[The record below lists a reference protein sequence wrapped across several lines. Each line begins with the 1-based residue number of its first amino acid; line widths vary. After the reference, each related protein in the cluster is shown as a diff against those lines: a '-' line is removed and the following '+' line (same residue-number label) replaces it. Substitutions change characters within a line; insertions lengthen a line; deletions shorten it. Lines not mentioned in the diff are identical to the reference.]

1 MNPGKDIIQIQKLQG
16 EINQLRRAVEELSM
30 LNEIAVAISST
41 LSLDR
46 ILDLIIQKCL
56 KHMEVEQGAIM
67 LLDEKTEEK
76 PFQTVAR
83 RGDTIS
89 LRLPYRLD
97 SQLSGWMLKNRKAL
111 VINDF
116 QEDNRFLKRGKETF
130 SIQSLLA
137 VPLKQKGRMIGL
149 IALFNSQSDLGFT
162 QKGSR
167 LLEIIATQSAQ
178 VIENARLLEEEQS
191 LIRMQEELRL
201 AYEIQMN
208 LLPTQAPAIDGYD
221 IAGKSIPA
229 KDVGGDY
236 FDFIPMNNHQ
246 LAFCLGDVSGKG
258 MPAALLM
265 ANLQATIRSQTLLNA
280 SSSACLE
287 HSNLH
292 MFQNSGPE
300 KFATLFYGILDVLS
314 HQLKYSN
321 AGHNYPILFSREK
334 SPFRL
339 ESDGIVLGCLE
350 SFCFHEEQIS
360 LSQDDLFILY
370 SDGITEA
377 FNSREEEF
385 GEEKLIEVVEK
396 TRENSAQNI
405 LEKILHSVRLHT
417 GDLPQA
423 DDITLIVI
431 KRNI

>member
-1 MNPGKDIIQIQKLQG
+1 MNPEQGDKEIQKLLE
-16 EINQLRRAVEELSM
+16 EIKLLRRAVEELSM

-41 LSLDR
+41 LSLER

-56 KHMEVEQGAIM
+56 KHLNVEQGAIM
-67 LLDEKTEEK
+67 LLDEKTEDK

-89 LRLPYRLD
+89 LHLPYRLD
-97 SQLSGWMLKNRKAL
+97 SQLSGWMLKNRNAL
-111 VINDF
+111 IINDF
-116 QEDNRFLKRGKETF
+116 QSDNRFLKRGKEPF
-130 SIQSLLA
+130 FIQSLLC

-149 IALFNSQSDLGFT
+149 IALFNSQSNHGFSSEA
-162 QKGSR
+162 SR
-167 LLEIIATQSAQ
+167 LLSIIATQSAQ
-178 VIENARLLEEEQS
+178 VIENARLLEEEQA

-208 LLPTQAPAIDGYD
+208 LLPTQDPVVDGYD

-258 MPAALLM
+258 IPAALLM
-265 ANLQATIRSQTLLNA
+265 ANLQAAIRSQTLLNV

-300 KFATLFYGILDVLS
+300 KFATLFYGILDVKS
-314 HQLKYSN
+314 HQLRYSN
-321 AGHNYPILFSREK
+321 AGHNYPILFTSEK
-334 SPFRL
+334 SPFCL

-360 LSQDDLFILY
+360 LSPGDLFILY

-385 GEEKLIEVVEK
+385 GEEKLIEVIEEI
-396 TRENSAQNI
+396 RGDSAQNI
-405 LEKILHSVRLHT
+405 LEKILHAVRLHT
-417 GDLPQA
+417 GDSPQA
-423 DDITLIVI
+423 DDITLVVI